1 MLPFKTLLL
10 LGLVFVTHACF
21 SQKINDIPKD
31 AIKGDFNG
39 DGKPEYVWVVRPKIA
54 DSGVDCVGGC
64 AIKIVSS
71 NPEITALV
79 IPNAIGGTI
88 TNLGDLNDNGTD
100 EIGILPEWFTSCWS
114 PYYVY
119 TLAHR
124 HWQEVVPSFS
134 THCNQWEADVKPIE
148 KAPGKKGYVVIRYSA
163 FEKEDIVTKTKILPI
178 K

>member
-1 MLPFKTLLL
+1 MLPLKTLLL
-10 LGLVFVTHACF
+10 LSLVFVTPVFAQ
-21 SQKINDIPKD
+21 QKTNNIPKD
-31 AIKGDFNG
+31 ALKGDFNG

-54 DSGVDCVGGC
+54 DSGEDCVGKC
-64 AIKIVSS
+64 TIKIVSS
-71 NPEITALV
+71 NPQITPLV

-119 TLAHR
+119 TLANK
-124 HWQEVVPSFS
+124 HWQAVVPSFS

-148 KAPGKKGYVVIRYSA
+148 KVPGKKGYVVIRYSA
-163 FEKEDIVTKTKILPI
+163 FEKEEIVTKTKIVAI